1 MKCTKRIFAVLMALL
16 MLVNCAAVAYAGYED
31 GMNCPECGNYYW
43 DDYFACETCGMCVNC
58 WDDYSCPY
66 CRACLYCADDWCD
79 GCRACPSCAEIIC
92 TECGGQCFQCADDS
106 KFCIT
111 CGR

>member
-1 MKCTKRIFAVLMALL
+1 MKGTKRIFAVLMALL

-43 DDYFACETCGMCVNC
+43 DDYIACETCGMCVNC

-66 CRACLYCADDWCD
+66 CRACLYRLRRKASAPAPEN
-79 GCRACPSCAEIIC
+79 GSRLYA
-92 TECGGQCFQCADDS
+92 
-106 KFCIT
+106 
-111 CGR
+111 R